1 MSIGCAWSR
10 FTKAAV
16 LTGAMALL
24 VAPPLFA
31 EEPASEAPLAAPDAG
46 ASTEP
51 DVPSDA
57 GVPPLEATPAPSVA
71 PVAPPQPSPKPVA
84 CRRKDPLAR
93 VDAFLFD
100 VPELDKLAA
109 AEDDGDPKRA
119 VLATID
125 TKAIARRAFRTLLET
140 ELRRLKLE
148 YGTESGAKWAD
159 ASRISASDAE
169 HAGADGQKCFDFLLL
184 PQIRRKEAAWDG
196 DELDLDVEISIAV
209 FERTA
214 DGSFRSLVRGTRHN
228 AYSSHWSKT
237 RRRSELR
244 KAECPDAV
252 ASEAKSA
259 ADQGAHAK
267 CRVFEAV
274 GAATIELA
282 VELTRLVPAFRRV
295 ERLIALRGGGVGIA
309 AGESDDLRYAQP
321 FVVVRRDPDG
331 NEERLGFAKVVSL
344 GAGGEEGPSR
354 LRFRMGDAPVGAV
367 AEQYPTEFFHPMVG
381 PTARYHDRGPLGK
394 KMAFGGNLTV
404 GVGTEIQ
411 WPSETLVNV
420 GFSYLRD
427 DHINYFPLTI
437 GYEMVFH
444 TLPRLDFVITPLA
457 VQGELAW
464 VKWKDLYSG
473 QIKREW
479 TVGIGAEAGLQLWLS
494 PRFGFRATAGYY
506 QNFREVEL
514 DGESLGGEYGG
525 RLVELTGIPDITS
538 TGGVGI
544 GNLSGPMATFSL
556 MFVD

>member
-100 VPELDKLAA
+100 VPDLDKLAA

-125 TKAIARRAFRTLLET
+125 TKAIARPAFRTLLET

-214 DGSFRSLVRGTRHN
+214 DGSEWETRQSARWRSSIPR
-228 AYSSHWSKT
+228 SSSTPWSGRRLAIT
-237 RRRSELR
+237 IAARSGRRWLSAETSPWEWEPRSSGRARRS
-244 KAECPDAV
+244 
-252 ASEAKSA
+252 
-259 ADQGAHAK
+259 
-267 CRVFEAV
+267 
-274 GAATIELA
+274 
-282 VELTRLVPAFRRV
+282 
-295 ERLIALRGGGVGIA
+295 
-309 AGESDDLRYAQP
+309 
-321 FVVVRRDPDG
+321 
-331 NEERLGFAKVVSL
+331 
-344 GAGGEEGPSR
+344 
-354 LRFRMGDAPVGAV
+354 
-367 AEQYPTEFFHPMVG
+367 
-381 PTARYHDRGPLGK
+381 
-394 KMAFGGNLTV
+394 
-404 GVGTEIQ
+404 
-411 WPSETLVNV
+411 
-420 GFSYLRD
+420 
-427 DHINYFPLTI
+427 
-437 GYEMVFH
+437 
-444 TLPRLDFVITPLA
+444 
-457 VQGELAW
+457 
-464 VKWKDLYSG
+464 
-473 QIKREW
+473 
-479 TVGIGAEAGLQLWLS
+479 
-494 PRFGFRATAGYY
+494 
-506 QNFREVEL
+506 
-514 DGESLGGEYGG
+514 
-525 RLVELTGIPDITS
+525 
-538 TGGVGI
+538 
-544 GNLSGPMATFSL
+544 
-556 MFVD
+556 